1 MKERVLFTVSL
12 ILSSMFC
19 SFHSMAASLVF
30 TSNLPDIL
38 IAPEKPNLS
47 RLAGFVSEL
56 RQGNDGKVLFIHGGD
71 SLFPNAL
78 SNYDSGAHM
87 IDVLN
92 HMQVNLFA
100 VNQREF
106 ANGIDQLTLR
116 SSEASFPMVLSNLL
130 DKRTNEPVE
139 GTFSHYLLDTGD
151 VRFGFITILDT
162 SINLTYLQGE
172 VSVLNVVDSIQQL
185 DKTLRE
191 EGADKVILITE
202 NDVIKKLDDSA
213 YEPLDLVLVAKEGDD
228 YIDTRSTP
236 IKVFSGGHDGDLAVI
251 DFKDKHAHASGR
263 IASYRDNQES
273 QSVDQTVQR
282 YIDRLN
288 IILEYELGVLAS
300 PLNSLRENIRTKE
313 AAIGNLFAD
322 SMRDYAKTEL
332 AVINSGSIRGYR
344 EYPVGQILKRSHIN
358 RELPFGDH
366 IHTIEVS
373 ADEIHAMMENSLSKV
388 DVLSGRFLQISGFNV
403 SYDLSRQPF
412 DRVLEINVAGKPLEE
427 RHYTL
432 SLSGYLLKGGDEYGM
447 FKDKSESYTL
457 KETRLLWTI
466 VSDYIERQENVNVA
480 LDGRLEDL
488 TPE

>member
-1 MKERVLFTVSL
+1 MKARVLFTVSL
-12 ILSSMFC
+12 ILSSM
-19 SFHSMAASLVF
+19 SLSSQSLAASLVF
-30 TSNLPDIL
+30 SSNLPDIL
-38 IAPEKPNLS
+38 IPSEKPNLS
-47 RLAGFVSEL
+47 RLAGFVDEL
-56 RQGNDGKVLFIHGGD
+56 KQDSSGEVLFIHGGD

-92 HMQVNLFA
+92 HMQVDLFA

-106 ANGIDQLTLR
+106 ANGLDQLTLR

-130 DKRTNEPVE
+130 DKRTNDTVE
-139 GTFSHYLLDTGD
+139 GTFPSYILTADNIN
-151 VRFGFITILDT
+151 FGFITILDD
-162 SINLTYLQGE
+162 SINQTYLQGE
-172 VSVLNVVDSIQQL
+172 VSVLNVVQTINRL
-185 DKTLRE
+185 NRNLRA

-202 NDVIKKLDDSA
+202 NDVIKKIDESA
-213 YEPLDLVLVAKEGDD
+213 YKPLDLVLVAKEGKD
-228 YIDTRSTP
+228 YIDTGSTP
-236 IKVFSGGHDGDLAVI
+236 IKVFSGGHDGDLAI
-251 DFKDKHAHASGR
+251 IEFKSKNAQLNAR
-263 IASYRDNQES
+263 IESYRDKQES
-273 QSVDQTVQR
+273 KSVYQTVQR

-288 IILEYELGVLAS
+288 IILEYELAVLAT
-300 PLNSLRENIRTKE
+300 PLNSLRANIRTKE

-332 AVINSGSIRGYR
+332 AVINSGSIRGYQ
-344 EYPVGQILKRSHIN
+344 EYPIGKTLKRSHIN

-366 IHTIEVS
+366 IHTIEVN

-388 DVLSGRFLQISGFNV
+388 DVMSGRFLQISGFNV
-403 SYDLSRQPF
+403 SYDLSRLPF

-427 RHYTL
+427 RNYTL
-432 SLSGYLLKGGDEYGM
+432 SLSGYLLRGGDEYEM
-447 FKDKSESYTL
+447 FKEKTESYTL

-466 VSDYIERQENVNVA
+466 VSDYIERHKEVNVA